1 MKTKL
6 FLVSFL
12 FCITANAQFSA
23 GVKLNLSYGGI
34 NSANLVS
41 NLSYQQA
48 LDSKLTEW
56 SVKERWGYG
65 FGFGGFAAYNF
76 TDNFS
81 GLVEPTIAFLNCG
94 IDFTR
99 VENKLDSK
107 GDGDINTD
115 ITTSDISIT
124 YLDLPFLARYTFGE
138 NKIFAEAG
146 FGFHVAASP
155 DITSTASSEKD
166 SYKKGVLDKT
176 NIDPQYTQTTKLN
189 VFDNPKVNFIIGL
202 GATTELGGKPLSI
215 DLRYNLPLTKSE
227 MFTTD
232 GGYNDGRFK
241 KNDLLGYDGKTDAE
255 RDAPYLLNDFKMST
269 ITLSITYALFKK
281 DK

>member
-6 FLVSFL
+6 LVACLL
-12 FCITANAQFSA
+12 FCGASNAQFSA

-41 NLSYQQA
+41 NLNYQQS
-48 LDSKLTEW
+48 LDPKITEW

-65 FGFGGFAAYNF
+65 FGLGGFAAYNINA
-76 TDNFS
+76 NFS
-81 GLVEPTIAFLNCG
+81 CLAEPTIDFLSCG

-124 YLDLPFLARYTFGE
+124 YFSLPLLARYTFGE
-138 NKIFAEAG
+138 NKFFAEAG
-146 FGFHVAASP
+146 LGFYVAGAP
-155 DITSTASSEKD
+155 DIKSTASSEKD

-176 NIDPQYTQTTKLN
+176 NLDPQYMQTTKLN
-189 VFDNPKVNFIIGL
+189 VFDNPKVNFILGV
-202 GATTELGGKPLSI
+202 GATMDAGGKPLSI

-232 GGYNDGRFK
+232 SGYNDGRFK

-255 RDAPYLLNDFKMST
+255 KDAPYLLNDFKMSVV
-269 ITLSITYALFKK
+269 TLSVTYALFKK
-281 DK
+281 